1 MVSPRVDCWT
11 NICFSSV
18 QYLDNMQILSTCKT
32 YPANESFPESVC
44 STQEKYKIHFKQM
57 EEKYQILKSMT

>member
-1 MVSPRVDCWT
+1 
-11 NICFSSV
+11 
-18 QYLDNMQILSTCKT
+18 MQILSTCKT

-57 EEKYQILKSMT
+57 EEKYQILKIYDLEALLENILLETYHGNLLQ